1 MRIVVTG
8 ATGFLASHLVPALAA
23 EGHDVF
29 ALGHDEARIP
39 SGERVTPV
47 VVDLAQP
54 LASSALPDADAVIHL
69 AQANVPLP
77 EGARELFG
85 VNTYS
90 THELLDW
97 GRRSGVAC
105 FVFASSG
112 SVYGLGEGAVDED
125 TPRRASDLYAVTK
138 RAAELLVEAYAGEYR
153 STSILRPFAPYGPG
167 QKGRLIPSL
176 IRRVRAGEPV
186 TLTEGGRP
194 RMTPMF
200 VADTVRAFAAALEL
214 DGHHAVNVA
223 GDEVVSIADLATA
236 IADALGVEPVFDER
250 LGSAGDLI
258 ADNARMHELLGL
270 GTLVPLAEG
279 IPATALAAAPA

>member
-23 EGHDVF
+23 DGHEVF

-54 LASSALPDADAVIHL
+54 LAAGALPGADAIVHL

-77 EGARELFG
+77 EGARELFN
-85 VNTYS
+85 VNTFG

-97 GRRSGVAC
+97 GRRQGVAL

-112 SVYGLGEGAVDED
+112 SVYGLGEGVVDEN
-125 TPRRASDLYAVTK
+125 TPRRATDLYAVTK
-138 RAAELLVEAYAGEYR
+138 RAAEQLVEAYAGEYL
-153 STSILRPFAPYGPG
+153 STTILRPFAPYGPG
-167 QKGRLIPSL
+167 QQGRLIPSL
-176 IRRVRAGEPV
+176 IRRVRAGDPV
-186 TLTEGGRP
+186 TLTDSGRP
-194 RMTPMF
+194 RMTPIF
-200 VADTVRAFAAALEL
+200 VDDTVRAFAAALEL
-214 DGHHAVNVA
+214 DGHHVVNVA
-223 GDEVVSIADLATA
+223 GDEVVSIGELA
-236 IADALGVEPVFDER
+236 IAIGEALGMEPVFGER
-250 LGSAGDLI
+250 SGATGDLI

-270 GTLVPLAEG
+270 SALVPIAEG